1 MRFDDRGVGQST
13 GNFGT
18 ATTLDFAGD
27 VEAAVNFLKNDRKI
41 RNIGLIGHSEGG
53 MIAPLV
59 ASRSGDVAFIVLLA
73 GPGLRGDRIL
83 LEQQKEM
90 GRVTGATVGELDYSA
105 GVNQRCFDLV
115 LESSSSEEAEVPLKK
130 YMDSLNQA
138 GKLPVNMRDERGAE
152 LWRKQVLS
160 PWMYFFVKYDPVPV
174 LRSVKCPVL
183 ALNGSNDLQ
192 VLPENLGIIKKGLE
206 AGKNRSV
213 TVKELPG
220 LNHLFQTCESGS
232 PALYGTI
239 EETFSPVA
247 LQEIGDWIKGKG
259 F

>member
-1 MRFDDRGVGQST
+1 M
-13 GNFGT
+13 
-18 ATTLDFAGD
+18 
-27 VEAAVNFLKNDRKI
+27 
-41 RNIGLIGHSEGG
+41 
-53 MIAPLV
+53 
-59 ASRSGDVAFIVLLA
+59 
-73 GPGLRGDRIL
+73 
-83 LEQQKEM
+83 
-90 GRVTGATVGELDYSA
+90 TGATVGELDYSA
-105 GVNQRCFDLV
+105 GVNQRCFDIV
-115 LESSSSEEAEVPLKK
+115 LASESSQEAEPLLKA
-130 YMDSLNQA
+130 YMDSLNLT

-160 PWMYFFVKYDPVPV
+160 PWMYFFVKYDPFPV
-174 LRSVKCPVL
+174 LKDVKCPVL

-192 VLPENLGIIKKGLE
+192 VLPENLGIIRKGLE
-206 AGKNRSV
+206 AGKNRNV

-239 EETFSPVA
+239 EETFSSVA

>member
-1 MRFDDRGVGQST
+1 
-13 GNFGT
+13 
-18 ATTLDFAGD
+18 
-27 VEAAVNFLKNDRKI
+27 
-41 RNIGLIGHSEGG
+41 

-59 ASRSGDVAFIVLLA
+59 ASRSGDVSFIVLLA
-73 GPGLRGDRIL
+73 GPGLRGDHIL

-90 GRVTGATVGELDYSA
+90 GRVTGATAEEQDYSA
-105 GVNQRCFDLV
+105 AVNRRCFDIV
-115 LESSSSEEAEVPLKK
+115 LASASSREAEPLLKA

-138 GKLPVNMRDERGAE
+138 GKLPVNMKDERGAE
-152 LWRKQVLS
+152 LWRRQVLS

-174 LRSVKCPVL
+174 LRDVKCPVL
-183 ALNGSNDLQ
+183 ALNGSRDLQ

-206 AGKNRSV
+206 AGRNWSV

-247 LQEIGDWIKGKG
+247 LKEIGDWIKGKG

>member
-1 MRFDDRGVGQST
+1 M
-13 GNFGT
+13 
-18 ATTLDFAGD
+18 
-27 VEAAVNFLKNDRKI
+27 KNDRKI
-41 RNIGLIGHSEGG
+41 RNIGLVGHSEGG

-73 GPGLRGDRIL
+73 GPGLRGDHIL

-90 GRVTGATVGELDYSA
+90 GRVTGATAGELDYSA
-105 GVNQRCFDLV
+105 AVNRRCFDIV
-115 LESSSSEEAEVPLKK
+115 LASASSREAEPLLKA

-138 GKLPVNMRDERGAE
+138 GKLPINLKDERGAE
-152 LWRKQVLS
+152 LWRRQVLS

-174 LRSVKCPVL
+174 LRDVKCPVL
-183 ALNGSNDLQ
+183 ALNGSRDLQ
-192 VLPENLGIIKKGLE
+192 VLPGNLGIIKKGLE
-206 AGKNRSV
+206 AGRNRSV

-247 LQEIGDWIKGKG
+247 LKEIGDWIKGKG

>member
-1 MRFDDRGVGQST
+1 M
-13 GNFGT
+13 
-18 ATTLDFAGD
+18 
-27 VEAAVNFLKNDRKI
+27 
-41 RNIGLIGHSEGG
+41 
-53 MIAPLV
+53 
-59 ASRSGDVAFIVLLA
+59 
-73 GPGLRGDRIL
+73 
-83 LEQQKEM
+83 
-90 GRVTGATVGELDYSA
+90 
-105 GVNQRCFDLV
+105 

-160 PWMYFFVKYDPVPV
+160 PWMYFFVKHDPVPV